1 MVLYGGGDGAM
12 FDMLSSGAVL
22 LWIDD
27 EDAVYLVNPL
37 NPLLSTLF

>member
-27 EDAVYLVNPL
+27 KDAIYLERGGEQEPE
-37 NPLLSTLF
+37 F